1 MEKEWIIE
9 EQKGFYIPPLEE
21 LKTLSCSIRSLIPL
35 RCFEGVTRNGASV
48 LLSVNQSI
56 ENVV

>member
-1 MEKEWIIE
+1 MKKNKT
-9 EQKGFYIPPLEE
+9 KGFYIPPVEE
-21 LKTLSCSIRSLIPL
+21 LKTLSCSISPLIPL
-35 RCFEGVTRNGASV
+35 RCFDGVTRNGASV